1 MAGRTVI
8 PRPRLAYPPTTPT
21 GLGSQI
27 RPGTNAAAWCCA
39 GKAVGQLLWLA
50 VQLLHDS
57 QHATYRLLLDIVVVG
72 DAREQR
78 GRRHKRCACTSTSL
92 AERWGHEASHTLSCR
107 VPLVVWSP
115 RRVPRKPRRCR
126 CLARCARRV
135 CACTAMQQA
144 AAIPTGEPWG
154 PQINQRRQVGRR
166 KKLQLQHSSAANATF
181 WLTLSSLPP

>member
-21 GLGSQI
+21 GWGWRI

-39 GKAVGQLLWLA
+39 GKAVGQLRWLA

-115 RRVPRKPRRCR
+115 RRVPRNQDGAVVWHDVQDEF
-126 CLARCARRV
+126 ARALQC
-135 CACTAMQQA
+135 
-144 AAIPTGEPWG
+144 
-154 PQINQRRQVGRR
+154 NKQRRF
-166 KKLQLQHSSAANATF
+166 QLASHGAPKSINDTKCEEERICSSAANATF